1 MTKNQLITN
10 LSAKTGATKTDA
22 GKFLEG
28 FTAVVTEALKAE
40 GEVTLPGLVKL
51 VVKDT
56 PAKPAGVAR
65 NPFTKQMVDVPA
77 KPASKRVKAKPLG
90 PLKKAVA

>member
-1 MTKNQLITN
+1 MTKNQL
-10 LSAKTGATKTDA
+10 LSAIADKTGSIKTDTA
-22 GKFLEG
+22 KFLDG
-28 FTAVVTEALKAE
+28 LTASVTEALKTE

-65 NPFTKQMVDVPA
+65 NPFTKKMVEVPA
-77 KPASKRVKAKPLG
+77 KPASKKVKAKPLA
-90 PLKKAVA
+90 PLKKAVG